1 MSMNLNSINTSIEN
15 SINTINSIN
24 SSLNSGY
31 DVTPVSNNNSYNQDY
46 SNNKVKAND
55 SSASSFSAVLSK
67 SLPKKDDTKDKSN
80 DDDIKDT
87 MSKLKQIKQNLD
99 NNKESLK
106 DQVAKVFSDEKP
118 ENVDQVINSVEKV
131 IEEISGDSNSDS
143 ITGAA
148 NPAKEKTDI
157 KDDDKKASVD
167 DTDKL
172 IAILTML
179 LMGNNTQTNNETTG
193 NQVDASQDNLNV
205 NTANGKLQNANL
217 IDLAVKNLLN
227 LKEQS
232 AEQSLGEK
240 SESKNILKEIMA
252 LLNKV
257 DGKEELSLGD
267 KLKNS
272 IQNMLAHS
280 SDNNSD
286 TVNSSKSDI
295 KQIILELVDLKN
307 NNKESEANLNKGKE
321 AKNPNTTSLLS
332 VVNKFKASENS
343 TLTDSSAKN
352 LNSSSNDGDKVLK
365 SIIGDK
371 ESNVQSKFSMMMDQL
386 KNTTQAVEAP
396 KEQPVIGR
404 NTMVSDI
411 VKSIKYMEKLDVK
424 ELTLKTNPGTLGE
437 ITIKLT
443 LDTSNMKAT
452 ITANTKEAYSILN
465 DNLKD
470 LKKSLETSNIKIPEV
485 SIEIRNDNY
494 NNPNRNQNSQMSNF
508 GFGSEQ
514 KGNRQKN
521 TNDNSTKIEDDD
533 INIAENSR
541 QAIIDNNLNHLV

>member
-1 MSMNLNSINTSIEN
+1 MNINSINTSIEN
-15 SINTINSIN
+15 SINTIN

-46 SNNKVKAND
+46 SNNKEKTKD

-148 NPAKEKTDI
+148 NPAKERTDI

-179 LMGNNTQTNNETTG
+179 LMGNNTQTNNETTSS
-193 NQVDASQDNLNV
+193 QVDASQDNLDV

-217 IDLAVKNLLN
+217 IDLAVKNLLD

-272 IQNMLAHS
+272 IQNMIEAV
-280 SDNNSD
+280 SDNKLD
-286 TVNSSKSDI
+286 TSKVSNTDTKDV
-295 KQIILELVDLKN
+295 KQIVQELVSLKN
-307 NNKESEANLNKGKE
+307 NSKESEANLNKGKE
-321 AKNPNTTSLLS
+321 VKNPNTTSLLS
-332 VVNKFKASENS
+332 VVNKFKATENNKAIENS
-343 TLTDSSAKN
+343 TEVDSSIKT
-352 LNSSSNDGDKVLK
+352 SNDGDKVLK

-485 SIEIRNDNY
+485 SIELRNDNY